1 MTHSEAGK
9 NNDFNNLR
17 QFLDVFFE
25 HSVDIDIR
33 VQRGVVEDEV
43 DGVALPLDDVAHH
56 DLAETELL
64 QHHLGRLVVSL
75 LSHQLHLESLAK
87 KE

>member
-1 MTHSEAGK
+1 MIHSETGK
-9 NNDFNNLR
+9 NNAFNNLR

-25 HSVDIDIR
+25 QNVDIDIR
-33 VQRGVVEDEV
+33 IQRGVVQDEV

-75 LSHQLHLESLAK
+75 LSHQLDLESLVK
-87 KE
+87 K